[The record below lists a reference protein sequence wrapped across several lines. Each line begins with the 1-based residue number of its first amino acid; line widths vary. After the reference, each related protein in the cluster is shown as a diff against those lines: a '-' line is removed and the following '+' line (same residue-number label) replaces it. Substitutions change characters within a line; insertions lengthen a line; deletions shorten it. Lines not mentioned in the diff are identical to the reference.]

1 MSPHEE
7 ELQRNAELRQLTETH
22 PDRKAYQVLF
32 EALKKP
38 VDYSLSPG
46 FTDQVL
52 TRIVEKKKKESVRDL
67 VWLTAGV
74 FLLVV
79 SFVVAL
85 VMTDFTLS
93 LGFLK
98 GMSSYAGVFL
108 FGILFIGLLNWI
120 DHRLRKSPEE
130 FKLSGNE

>member
-1 MSPHEE
+1 MSPHDE
-7 ELQRNAELRQLTETH
+7 ELLGNGELRQLTETH
-22 PDRKAYQVLF
+22 PDAKAYRIVF
-32 EALKKP
+32 EALEKP
-38 VDYSLSPG
+38 VDYSLSRG
-46 FTDQVL
+46 FTDRVL
-52 TRIVEKKKKESVRDL
+52 TRIVRKKKKESVRDL
-67 VWLTAGV
+67 AWLTAGV

-120 DHRLRKSPEE
+120 DHRLRKSPGG
-130 FKLSGNE
+130 FKLSE

>member
-7 ELQRNAELRQLTETH
+7 ELQRNAELKKLTGTD
-22 PDRKAYQVLF
+22 PDTEAYQVLF
-32 EALKKP
+32 EALEKP
-38 VDYSLSPG
+38 VDYSLPPG
-46 FTDQVL
+46 FTDRVL
-52 TRIVEKKKKESVRDL
+52 GRIVEKRKTESARDL
-67 VWLTAGV
+67 FWLSAGV

-85 VMTDFTLS
+85 VMADFALS
-93 LGFLK
+93 LGFLM

-120 DHRLRKSPEE
+120 DHRLRKSSGG
-130 FKLSGNE
+130 FKWSRNE